1 MHLAGPPPLA
11 LSATVGAGK
20 DTAARLSPAVAEAVL
35 DSPDEWTAFSRAVP
49 EQPHCWESHVLFE
62 GMHCAAC
69 ALSIEDALGQ
79 VPGVQSVQVNAA
91 SHRGRIVWSDQ
102 TVKPSV
108 WMAASARAGY
118 PALPANDASTLDR
131 RRAEARRALWR
142 MGVAGL
148 CMMQVMMYA
157 FPGYVSI
164 GTDLT
169 LEMVHLLRW
178 AAWVLSLPVLIFSC
192 TPFFANAF
200 RDLRQRR
207 VSMDLPVA
215 LGMLITF
222 GVSSMGT
229 FAPLSVFGAEV
240 YFDSFTMFVFFLLT
254 GRWLELRLRERT
266 AGALEAL
273 MNRMPDSVE
282 RRRADGSFERIAVRR
297 LAVGDQVRVLPGEA
311 FPADGVILEGRTLA
325 DEALLTGESR
335 PLARAVGDGVI
346 AASYNLSAPVLVRIE
361 RLGGATRFAQI
372 VALMES
378 ASLSKPQLA
387 VLADAAAKPFLIFV
401 LLAALGA
408 GAYWWGRDPGHALM
422 VAVSVLIVTCPCA
435 LSLAT
440 PAAML
445 ASAGALAKRG
455 VLVRRLQALEA
466 LARIDTVVFDKTGT
480 LTHDTF
486 ALDRVTT
493 RAGLSEAE
501 ALQRAA
507 ALARH
512 SLHPVSRALV
522 GASQLPVLEASGVD
536 EVAGQ
541 GVRGQVLLEQGAR
554 QMRLGSAVFCGA
566 EAAAGDA
573 LQASLAD
580 EDGWLATFELR
591 EALRPDAAA
600 TVQALL
606 AQGVQVQLLSGDRPD
621 AAARVAGETGI
632 TRFQGGCTPQDKL
645 AQMRQWQAQGR
656 QVAMVGDG
664 MNDGPVMAGAQVSFA
679 IGKAVPLAHA
689 QSDFVLLGE
698 QLAVVAQ
705 TLAVARRTIRVVRQN
720 LWWAAIYNAV
730 CVPLAVLGL
739 LPAWL
744 AGLGMALSSLL
755 VVLNALRLAEPV
767 RLQEGD

>member
-1 MHLAGPPPLA
+1 
-11 LSATVGAGK
+11 
-20 DTAARLSPAVAEAVL
+20 
-35 DSPDEWTAFSRAVP
+35 
-49 EQPHCWESHVLFE
+49 
-62 GMHCAAC
+62 
-69 ALSIEDALGQ
+69 
-79 VPGVQSVQVNAA
+79 
-91 SHRGRIVWSDQ
+91 
-102 TVKPSV
+102 
-108 WMAASARAGY
+108 
-118 PALPANDASTLDR
+118 
-131 RRAEARRALWR
+131 
-142 MGVAGL
+142 
-148 CMMQVMMYA
+148 
-157 FPGYVSI
+157 
-164 GTDLT
+164 
-169 LEMVHLLRW
+169 MVHLLRW

-335 PLARAVGDGVI
+335 PLARAVGDSVI

-541 GVRGQVLLEQGAR
+541 GVRGLVQLEQGAS

-755 VVLNALRLAEPV
+755 VVLNALRLAAPV